1 MFLGASL
8 DDLSAE
14 IFAYN
19 EHIHVVSLLCVS
31 MCLLRLLFWR
41 AFKPHV
47 EHKYSLL
54 LHLCV
59 LLEFFGSC
67 KLHTVHFIFWCT
79 CLWFN
84 HFLFPVKFLLHSSQ
98 GYSLSAS
105 WQFLMCCFIDCLVLN
120 VLPQV
125 SQMKE
130 GSIVSEEF
138 SVEWIFWSDLWW
150 TDGLMD
156 WFVMDWWT

>member
-1 MFLGASL
+1 MQKMRCFLEKFTQLARILHDRRSRRLWQISSL
-8 DDLSAE
+8 
-14 IFAYN
+14 
-19 EHIHVVSLLCVS
+19 
-31 MCLLRLLFWR
+31 
-41 AFKPHV
+41 
-47 EHKYSLL
+47 HKYSLL

-125 SQMKE
+125 SQMKK

-138 SVEWIFWSDLWW
+138 CSRLNFLIWFVNIYP
-150 TDGLMD
+150 LMD
-156 WFVMDWWT
+156 LVVTTTMTAYALHYD